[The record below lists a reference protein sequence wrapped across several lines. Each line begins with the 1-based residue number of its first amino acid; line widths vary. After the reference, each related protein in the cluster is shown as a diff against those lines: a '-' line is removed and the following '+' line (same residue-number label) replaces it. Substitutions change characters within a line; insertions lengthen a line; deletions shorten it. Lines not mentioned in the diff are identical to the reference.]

1 MYIFTER
8 MLGYQCFE
16 AQICI
21 VCSKKENAGDN
32 HLIIGDLGLHVED
45 GLHR

>member
-8 MLGYQCFE
+8 VLGYQCFE

-21 VCSKKENAGDN
+21 VCSKKEDASDD
-32 HLIIGDLGLHVED
+32 HLVIGVFGLYAENEF
-45 GLHR
+45 R